1 MIRHIRNVL
10 RPEELSR
17 LQSLAKVVRFVD
29 GRMTNP
35 ETSVKNNLQVP
46 QNDPLATEPGVLVRD
61 ALMRHAE
68 LRAFALP
75 KQMARPTMARY
86 EPGMNYGWHVDEA
99 LFPSNPPM
107 RSDLSCT
114 VWLSPPDGYDGGELV
129 IELGQQTLSFKGE
142 AGDAILYPSTTIHQV
157 TPVTRGERIVAITWL
172 QSWIADAARRELLLQ
187 LDELRN
193 AEMAERRDARTLV
206 LLESLRTNL
215 FRMWSDT

>member
-10 RPEELSR
+10 QADELAR

-35 ETSVKNNLQVP
+35 DTSVKNNLQVP

-61 ALMRHAE
+61 ALMRHPE
-68 LRAFALP
+68 LRAFAFP
-75 KQMARPTMARY
+75 KQMARPTMVRY

-114 VWLSPPDGYDGGELV
+114 VFLSPRGEYDGGELV
-129 IELGQQTLSFKGE
+129 IELGQQTLSFKGD

-157 TPVTRGERIVAITWL
+157 TPVTRGARLVAITWL
-172 QSWIADAARRELLLQ
+172 QSWVADAAQRELLLQ
-187 LDELRN
+187 IDELRIL
-193 AEMAERRDARTLV
+193 EMASRRDARALV

>member
-10 RPEELSR
+10 RPEEVARLVELSR
-17 LQSLAKVVRFVD
+17 AVRFVD
-29 GRMTNP
+29 GKATNP
-35 ETSVKNNLQVP
+35 DTTVKNNMQVP
-46 QNDPLATEPGVLVRD
+46 HNDPLATEPGVIVRD

-68 LRAFALP
+68 IRVFALP
-75 KQMARPTMARY
+75 KQMARPTMVRY

-114 VWLSPPDGYDGGELV
+114 VWLTPPESYEGGELV
-129 IELGQQTLSFKGE
+129 IELGQQTLSFKGD

-157 TPVTRGERIVAITWL
+157 TPVTRGARLVAITWL
-172 QSWIADAARRELLLQ
+172 QSWIQDTAQRELLLQ
-187 LDELRN
+187 IDELRTH
-193 AEMAERRDARTLV
+193 EMAQRRDPRTLV

>member
-114 VWLSPPDGYDGGELV
+114 IWLSSPISSNRSEAANAKARKRSRCSRNCSASV
-129 IELGQQTLSFKGE
+129 STMSISRESFACTFG
-142 AGDAILYPSTTIHQV
+142 ALP
-157 TPVTRGERIVAITWL
+157 
-172 QSWIADAARRELLLQ
+172 
-187 LDELRN
+187 
-193 AEMAERRDARTLV
+193 
-206 LLESLRTNL
+206 
-215 FRMWSDT
+215 

>member
-193 AEMAERRDARTLV
+193 AEMAERRDPRTLV

>member
-1 MIRHIRNVL
+1 MIRHIRSVL
-10 RPEELSR
+10 QGDELVR
-17 LQSLAKVVRFVD
+17 LQALAKVVRFAD

-35 ETSVKNNLQVP
+35 DTSVKNNLQVP

-61 ALMRHAE
+61 ALMRNAE

-86 EPGMNYGWHVDEA
+86 EAGMNYGWHVDEA
-99 LFPSNPPM
+99 LFPSTPPM

-114 VWLSPPDGYDGGELV
+114 VWLSRPGDYDGGELV
-129 IELGQQTLSFKGE
+129 VQLGQQALSFKGE

-157 TPVTRGERIVAITWL
+157 TPVTRGARLVAITWL
-172 QSWIADAARRELLLQ
+172 QSWIADSAQRELLLQ
-187 LDELRN
+187 VAELRDCEL
-193 AEMAERRDARTLV
+193 AGAKDPRALV

>member
-1 MIRHIRNVL
+1 MIRHIRQVL
-10 RPEELSR
+10 QPAEIER
-17 LQSLAKVVRFVD
+17 LNALAQVVRFVD

-35 ETSVKNNLQVP
+35 DTTVKNNLQVP
-46 QNDPLATEPGVLVRD
+46 QNDPLANEPGVLVRD

-68 LRAFALP
+68 VRAFAFP

-99 LFPSNPPM
+99 LFPSTPPM

-114 VWLSPPDGYDGGELV
+114 VWLSPRDSYDGGELA
-129 IELGQQTLSFKGE
+129 IELGQQTLSYKGD

-157 TPVTRGERIVAITWL
+157 TPVTRGARLVAITWL

-187 LDELRN
+187 LEELR
-193 AEMAERRDARTLV
+193 AHEMGGARDARSLV

>member
-10 RPEELSR
+10 TADELAR

-35 ETSVKNNLQVP
+35 DTTVKNNLQVP

-68 LRAFALP
+68 LRAFAFP
-75 KQMARPTMARY
+75 KQMARPTMVRY

-114 VWLSPPDGYDGGELV
+114 VFLSPREEYDGGELV
-129 IELGQQTLSFKGE
+129 IELGQQALSFKGE

-157 TPVTRGERIVAITWL
+157 TPVTRGARLVAITWL
-172 QSWIADAARRELLLQ
+172 QSWVADASRRELLLQ
-187 LDELRN
+187 IDELRIL
-193 AEMAERRDARTLV
+193 EMAARRDARALV

-215 FRMWSDT
+215 FRTWSDT

>member
-10 RPEELSR
+10 TADELAR

-35 ETSVKNNLQVP
+35 DTTVKNNLQVP

-68 LRAFALP
+68 LRAFAFP
-75 KQMARPTMARY
+75 KQMARPTMVRY

-114 VWLSPPDGYDGGELV
+114 VFLSPREEYDGGELV
-129 IELGQQTLSFKGE
+129 IELGQQALSFKGE
-142 AGDAILYPSTTIHQV
+142 AGDAIMYPSTTIHQV
-157 TPVTRGERIVAITWL
+157 TPVTRGACP
-172 QSWIADAARRELLLQ
+172 
-187 LDELRN
+187 
-193 AEMAERRDARTLV
+193 
-206 LLESLRTNL
+206 
-215 FRMWSDT
+215 SD

>member
-61 ALMRHAE
+61 ALMRHPE

-114 VWLSPPDGYDGGELV
+114 VWLSPPQSYDGGELV
-129 IELGQQTLSFKGE
+129 IELGQQTVTFKGE

>member
-1 MIRHIRNVL
+1 MIRHIRQVL
-10 RPEELSR
+10 RPEETGR
-17 LQSLAKVVRFVD
+17 LVALAKVVRFVD

-35 ETSVKNNLQVP
+35 EGGVKNNLQVP
-46 QNDPLATEPGVLVRD
+46 QNDPLASEPGVLVRD
-61 ALMRHAE
+61 ALMRHPE
-68 LRAFALP
+68 IRQFSFA
-75 KQMARPTMARY
+75 KQMARPTMVRY

-99 LFPSNPPM
+99 MFPSTPPM

-114 VWLSPPDGYDGGELV
+114 VWLTPPGEYDGGELV

-157 TPVTRGERIVAITWL
+157 TPVTRGARLVAITWL
-172 QSWIADAARRELLLQ
+172 QSYIQQTAQRELLLQ
-187 LDELRN
+187 LDELRSI
-193 AEMAERRDARTLV
+193 EMQSRRDPRALV

>member
-10 RPEELSR
+10 AADELAR
-17 LQSLAKVVRFVD
+17 LQALAKVVRFDD

-35 ETSVKNNLQVP
+35 GTTVKNNLQVP
-46 QNDPLATEPGVLVRD
+46 QNDPLASEPGVLVRD
-61 ALMRHAE
+61 ALMRHPE
-68 LRAFALP
+68 LRAFAFP
-75 KQMARPTMARY
+75 KQMARPTMVRY

-114 VWLSPPDGYDGGELV
+114 VFLSPREDYDGGELV

-157 TPVTRGERIVAITWL
+157 TPVTRGARLVAITWL
-172 QSWIADAARRELLLQ
+172 QSWVADAARRELLLQ
-187 LDELRN
+187 IDELRLL
-193 AEMAERRDARTLV
+193 EMAARRDPRALV

-215 FRMWSDT
+215 FRTWSDT

>member
-10 RPEELSR
+10 QPDELER
-17 LQSLAKVVRFVD
+17 LVALAQVVRFAD

-35 ETSVKNNLQVP
+35 DTSVKNNLQVP

-61 ALMRHAE
+61 ALMRNAE

-99 LFPSNPPM
+99 LFPSTPPM

-114 VWLSPPDGYDGGELV
+114 VWLSPPGAYDGGELV

-157 TPVTRGERIVAITWL
+157 TPVTRGARLVAITWL
-172 QSWIADAARRELLLQ
+172 QSWIADASRRELLLQ
-187 LDELRN
+187 VAELRDREL
-193 AEMAERRDARTLV
+193 AGAKEARALV